1 MKSLIEKVRNGLDL
15 NSGDVDLA
23 VAQLLSDQ
31 VDDELKAQFLTVLHK
46 KGETADEIVAFVRQL
61 IKRAV
66 DPMIDPAQL
75 SGPMI
80 DICGTGG
87 DGIDFFNVSTTA
99 MFVAA
104 AGGAVV
110 VKHGN
115 RRVTSS
121 CGSADVLEQ
130 LGIEIDLAPE
140 QLQESLKRHGLGF
153 LFARSYHPAFRVLA
167 EMRQRLARQNTRT
180 VFNLL
185 GPLLNPARPSRQLIG
200 VFDPRLTGI
209 FAEVLRQLERE
220 HAWVVHGLGDNGAGM
235 DDISISGAT
244 TVAELIDGKVTSAIL
259 DVSWLGVPRASVTE
273 LQGGDARA
281 NAETIDAILSGKIS
295 GAKRDMTLVNAA
307 GGFVVAGLA
316 KDLKE
321 GIDLAREELD
331 SGRALEK
338 LRALQNYRAK
348 ASR

>member
-1 MKSLIEKVRNGLDL
+1 MKALIEKLR
-15 NSGDVDLA
+15 SGVDLQSSDIGYA
-23 VAQLLSDQ
+23 VVLLLSDE
-31 VDDELKAQFLTVLHK
+31 VEDEKKVEFLTALHQ
-46 KGETADEIVAFVRQL
+46 KGESTDEIVGFVRAL
-61 IKRAV
+61 MERAL
-66 DPMIDPAQL
+66 DPMIDPSDL
-75 SGPMI
+75 PGPMI
-80 DICGTGG
+80 DVCGTGG
-87 DGIDFFNVSTTA
+87 AGLNLFNVSTTI
-99 MFVAA
+99 MFVLA

-153 LFARSYHPAFRVLA
+153 VFARSYHPAFRALA
-167 EMRQRLARQNTRT
+167 QMRERLARQNMRT

-185 GPLLNPARPSRQLIG
+185 GPLLNPARPARQLIG

-209 FAEVLRQLERE
+209 FAEALRQLERE
-220 HAWVVHGLGDNGAGM
+220 RAWVVHGLGDNGAGM

-244 TVAELIDGKVTSAIL
+244 TVADLADGKVSSAML
-259 DVSWLGVPRASVTE
+259 DVSWLGIPRAAVGE
-273 LQGGDARA
+273 LQGGDARE
-281 NAETIDAILSGKIS
+281 NAATIDGILSGKIS
-295 GAKRDMTLVNAA
+295 GAKRDMTIVNAA

-316 KDLKE
+316 RDLKE
-321 GIDLAREELD
+321 GIQLAREEID

-338 LRALQNYRAK
+338 LRALQNHRAK
-348 ASR
+348 ASP